1 MNQPNLQLRLL
12 AETDAGFI
20 RNLVNTP
27 DWIRF
32 IGDRNVHSD
41 DDALQ
46 YIRRIMRNPDYG
58 YQVITDQTDGTPMG
72 IITLLQRENLP
83 HPDLG
88 FALLPEFAGRDI
100 AFRASKMVL
109 TKILEKAEFDCLM
122 AITLEEN
129 KRSIR
134 LLERLGFR
142 LDGPKERDDEV
153 VQVYVLELDAL
164 RNQI

>member
-41 DDALQ
+41 DDAVQ

-109 TKILEKAEFDCLM
+109 TQMLEKVEFECLM

-164 RNQI
+164 RNQV

>member
-41 DDALQ
+41 DDAVQ

-109 TKILEKAEFDCLM
+109 KQILKKAGFERLM

-129 KRSIR
+129 IRSIR

-164 RNQI
+164 RNQV